1 MNEILLTEFVTFF
14 AQLFLESVLSNLFG
28 FQGNRGKD
36 KIKKWKT
43 LSFVMYLVFVFSETK
58 KLHLGY

>member
-14 AQLFLESVLSNLFG
+14 AHLFLESVLSNLFG
-28 FQGNRGKD
+28 FQGNGGKD

-43 LSFVMYLVFVFSETK
+43 LSFVMYLVFVFSET
-58 KLHLGY
+58 